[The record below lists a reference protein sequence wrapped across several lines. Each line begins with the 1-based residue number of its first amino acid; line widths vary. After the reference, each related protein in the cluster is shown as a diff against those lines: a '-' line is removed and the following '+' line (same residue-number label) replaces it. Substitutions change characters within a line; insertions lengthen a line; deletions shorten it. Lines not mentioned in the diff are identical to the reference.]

1 MNEVL
6 EEKVKQ
12 LPTEARREVAD
23 YVDFLLYK
31 YHVRKTVRPRVG
43 CMQGTF
49 TWMSEDFNAPLE
61 DFNDY
66 Q

>member
-1 MNEVL
+1 MNEIL
-6 EEKVKQ
+6 EAKVKQ
-12 LPTEARREVAD
+12 LPEEAHQEISN

-31 YHVRKTVRPRVG
+31 YHVRQTVKPWAG
-43 CMQGTF
+43 CMEGTF
-49 TWMSEDFNAPLE
+49 TWISDDFNAPLE